1 MLKSMTIACA
11 ALLIATAAQAGDA
24 PEDLLGSWRLT
35 NYTLQ
40 IIGEEVV
47 EPLGP
52 GAKGSLIIT
61 PQRFTVVLS
70 AANRKK
76 AASNDERAALLNSML
91 AYTGRYTI
99 DGNKITTDVDTTWNE
114 IFTGHL
120 KKQTR
125 FFEVNGDTLVVRT
138 GEIESAVRPGKRTES
153 TLTFQRETH

>member
-1 MLKSMTIACA
+1 MLKLMTIASA
-11 ALLIATAAQAGDA
+11 AVLIATAAQAGDA
-24 PEDLLGSWRLT
+24 PKDLLGSWRLT
-35 NYTLQ
+35 HYTLQ
-40 IIGEEVV
+40 VIGEQVV
-47 EPLGP
+47 EPLGS

-76 AASNDERAALLNSML
+76 ATSNEEKAALLNSML

-120 KKQTR
+120 QKQSR
-125 FFEVNGDTLVVRT
+125 FFEVNGDTLVVKT
-138 GEIESAVRPGKRTES
+138 GEIESAVRPGKRTQS
-153 TLTFQRETH
+153 TPTFQRETH

>member
-1 MLKSMTIACA
+1 MIKTAIFAGA
-11 ALLIATAAQAGDA
+11 VVLLAGAAQAADA
-24 PEDLLGSWRLT
+24 AKDLIGSWRLT
-35 NYTLQ
+35 DYKLQ
-40 IIGEEVV
+40 IIGEKVI

-61 PQRFTVVLS
+61 PHRFTVVLS
-70 AANRKK
+70 AADRKK
-76 AASNDERAALLNSML
+76 ATTNDERAALLNSML

-120 KKQTR
+120 KKQSR
-125 FFEVNGDTLVVRT
+125 FFQVDGDTLVVKT

-153 TLTFQRETH
+153 TLTFRRETE